1 MVTGMVSEAQIHK
14 GMKVICDYYETHE
27 DDDYFTPSIFIKNG
41 IKNPKSLI
49 DSLWADGLITVY
61 DFTEN
66 GIFENFSIS
75 LTQKG
80 VLYFIEKQ
88 RQQRISRKQF
98 AQSVVIA
105 VLSAVVSTVLTLF
118 VSQRSE
124 GSGTSSS

>member
-1 MVTGMVSEAQIHK
+1 MVSEAQIHK
-14 GMKVICDYYETHE
+14 GMKIICDYYETHE

-80 VLYFIEKQ
+80 VLYFIESKD
-88 RQQRISRKQF
+88 SRES
-98 AQSVVIA
+98 AA
-105 VLSAVVSTVLTLF
+105 NNLLRVLSLRCSLL
-118 VSQRSE
+118 S
-124 GSGTSSS
+124 

>member
-1 MVTGMVSEAQIHK
+1 MVSEAQIHK
-14 GMKVICDYYETHE
+14 GMKIICDYYETHE
-27 DDDYFTPSIFIKNG
+27 DDDYFTPSILLKWH
-41 IKNPKSLI
+41 KNPKSLI

-124 GSGTSSS
+124 GSETSSV